1 LLKSEVHSYS
11 NTHFMKIKNIVFDFG
26 GVLVDWN
33 PRYLYQDHFKDANE
47 MEYFLKNICTEE
59 WNIEQ
64 DRGRSL
70 SDATIELQE
79 KFPEHSDSIELF
91 YGEWEK
97 MLKGEISETVSI
109 LHKLKTK
116 YKLYGLTNWSSETID
131 IAYSRFS
138 FFKEFDGIVVSG
150 TEKLIKPD
158 KKIYQLLMERYFI
171 KAKESI
177 FIDDNVNNV
186 KAAQELGFH
195 AIHFENAAQ
204 LEANLST
211 LINI

>member
-1 LLKSEVHSYS
+1 M
-11 NTHFMKIKNIVFDFG
+11 NIKNIVFDFG

-33 PRYLYQDHFKDANE
+33 PRYLFKDHFKDINE

-70 SDATIELQE
+70 SEATLELQK
-79 KFPEHSDSIELF
+79 KFPEHSDSIALF
-91 YGEWEK
+91 YDKWEV

-116 YKLYGLTNWSSETID
+116 FKLYGLTNWSSETID
-131 IAYSRFS
+131 IAYRRFS

-158 KKIYQLLMERYFI
+158 KRIYQLLLERYLI
-171 KAKESI
+171 KAEESI
-177 FIDDNVNNV
+177 FIDDNILNV
-186 KAAQELGFH
+186 KAAMELGFY
-195 AIHFENAAQ
+195 AIHFENPKQ
-204 LEANLST
+204 LEAELTTIVT
-211 LINI
+211 L

>member
-1 LLKSEVHSYS
+1 
-11 NTHFMKIKNIVFDFG
+11 MKIKNIVFDFG

-33 PRYLYQDHFKDANE
+33 PRYLFKDHFQDTNE
-47 MEYFLKNICTEE
+47 MEAFLKNICTEE

-70 SDATIELQE
+70 SEATIELQK
-79 KFPEHSDSIELF
+79 KFPEYSASISL
-91 YGEWEK
+91 YYDKWEE
-97 MLKGEISETVSI
+97 MLKGEISGTVSI
-109 LHKLKTK
+109 LHKLKNK

-131 IAYSRFS
+131 IAYRRFS

-150 TEKLIKPD
+150 LENLIKPD
-158 KKIYQLLMERYFI
+158 KRIYQLLLKRYYI
-171 KAKESI
+171 KAEECI

-186 KAAQELGFH
+186 KAAEELGFYT
-195 AIHFENAAQ
+195 IHFKNATQ

-211 LINI
+211 LLKM